1 MSAARSSDRWAFRV
15 ESNAD
20 QLVRQAAELCHRSL
34 TDFVVQAAVVEAERV
49 VSDRTRFLL
58 DSEAWDRFNDLLDR
72 PVQQKAALKRLLD
85 EPSVF
90 E

>member
-1 MSAARSSDRWAFRV
+1 MLSTISSCF
-15 ESNAD
+15 
-20 QLVRQAAELCHRSL
+20 LLRSL

-49 VSDRTRFLL
+49 LSDRTRFLL

>member
-1 MSAARSSDRWAFRV
+1 MSAVRSSDRWAFRV
-15 ESNAD
+15 ETGAD

-49 VSDRTRFLL
+49 VSDRTRFVL
-58 DSEAWDRFNDLLDR
+58 DPEAWERFQDLLDR
-72 PVQQKAALKRLLD
+72 PVEQKPALQRLLA